1 MQGIAY
7 GDLHDV
13 ELARATVNEV
23 PTPEISE
30 RVEAMKAETESALAR
45 RAVSGRA
52 SGDALI
58 EQAGYTSYRMSIL
71 QDAVIERLTEIVPVE
86 EEATQEAES

>member
-1 MQGIAY
+1 M
-7 GDLHDV
+7 
-13 ELARATVNEV
+13 
-23 PTPEISE
+23 
-30 RVEAMKAETESALAR
+30 
-45 RAVSGRA
+45 
-52 SGDALI
+52 I